1 MTMAEVL
8 LRSQEQLKV
17 LDQVTV
23 EDVQSEHQ
31 RLFLDAFSEALVTGH
46 ADAPEAQRLCALCS
60 LASPENGRPA
70 EAPEEAELPEGRT
83 LWVIPGTN
91 PEDGAGSWEERN
103 NCVVMELQL
112 PDGLQQSVFTSLLV
126 RMLNPKVFEDLRT
139 KQQLGYIVQ
148 LSNLEGKRFLKLR
161 LLVQTEFEPTK
172 VRARIEACW
181 QKQLRWILEE
191 LWRASWFSRHWAE
204 LSRRRYDFGR
214 RQKKLEEVRRAE
226 LEGFR
231 GFVRQLDLA
240 PRLYIE
246 IHSTQESKAL
256 EADAAQAVDRSWEG
270 MEAAYAFRSTASW
283 RDGSSQARSKL

>member
-1 MTMAEVL
+1 MQPFTGNCPMCWVSE
-8 LRSQEQLKV
+8 RRQSSQNP
-17 LDQVTV
+17 T
-23 EDVQSEHQ
+23 
-31 RLFLDAFSEALVTGH
+31 
-46 ADAPEAQRLCALCS
+46 
-60 LASPENGRPA
+60 ASCG
-70 EAPEEAELPEGRT
+70 
-83 LWVIPGTN
+83 
-91 PEDGAGSWEERN
+91 
-103 NCVVMELQL
+103 
-112 PDGLQQSVFTSLLV
+112 
-126 RMLNPKVFEDLRT
+126 EDLRT

-191 LWRASWFSRHWAE
+191 LEEEEFHRQKEGLASILAEAPKNLREEFSRHWAE